1 MAKQD
6 VIKAVQEKMGGTVS
20 QEAIGKV
27 LDATFEVIK
36 DLGKDASCR
45 IKDFGTFKV
54 KERAARTGKPIKG
67 GAPIV
72 IPARLAMTFKM
83 APAFKTSLNPAPVA
97 TPAVAPKAEAKKAE
111 KPAKAEKAEKPAK
124 AEKAEKP
131 AKKK

>member
-36 DLGKDASCR
+36 GLGKDASCR

-67 GAPIV
+67 GAPIQ

-83 APAFKTSLNPAPVA
+83 SPSFKGALNPAPA
-97 TPAVAPKAEAKKAE
+97 AAKAAEPKKA
-111 KPAKAEKAEKPAK
+111 AKAEPKKADAK
-124 AEKAEKP
+124 KP

>member
-27 LDATFEVIK
+27 LDATFDVIK

-67 GAPIV
+67 GAAIA

-83 APAFKTSLNPAPVA
+83 APSFKSAMNPAPA
-97 TPAVAPKAEAKKAE
+97 AAPAPAAKAE
-111 KPAKAEKAEKPAK
+111 KPAKAEKAA
-124 AEKAEKP
+124 KAEKP